1 MRGALHIWRTLRL
14 VWHIAPGWTAAQIA
28 LAIVQGL
35 LPLVA
40 LYLYR
45 DIVNAVIRGASEAD
59 KAGAFHHAGMLILLA
74 GLTGL
79 AMALARS
86 VTTLVSEAQS
96 QVVTDHISDIIH
108 SKSVA
113 VDLEYYENSRYYD
126 VLHRAQQEAPYRPT
140 RIVNDLVTVG
150 QSGITVAA
158 IAGLLIS
165 LHWIVGVVIIA
176 AAVPGALVR
185 ARFSGNLYRWQRQR
199 TMADR
204 QSWYLHWLL
213 TDGTR
218 AKEIRLFDLGGLFM
232 GWFRDLRKLLRRE
245 RLAITVK
252 RSAADLGAG
261 AGATVAVFGTFAYIA
276 YRTIRG
282 TISVGSMVMYYQAFQ
297 TSLTSLQSMLTGLA
311 GLYEDNLFLTY
322 FYDFLT
328 LEPRLLEPAKPR
340 PVPRPMK
347 EGVVFHDVTFQYP
360 ETERTALADI
370 SIDIRP
376 GEVAALVGANGSGK
390 TTLVKLLC
398 RLYDPHAGRIT
409 IDGVDLREFGTADL
423 RRHISIIFQDF
434 SQYQLTAREN
444 IWIGNTSLDP
454 RDAAIETAARDS
466 GAHEVLAAL
475 RNGYDTMLGKWFE
488 EGEELSIGEWQK
500 VALARAFVRDSE
512 ILVLDEPTS
521 ALDPLAEWKVFE
533 HIRELAKGR
542 AVVLISHRFSTVHT
556 ADRIHILDQGRIV
569 ESGSHD
575 ELMRLGGTYARM
587 YEVQARAY
595 RIGVADA

>member
-1 MRGALHIWRTLRL
+1 
-14 VWHIAPGWTAAQIA
+14 
-28 LAIVQGL
+28 
-35 LPLVA
+35 
-40 LYLYR
+40 
-45 DIVNAVIRGASEAD
+45 
-59 KAGAFHHAGMLILLA
+59 
-74 GLTGL
+74 
-79 AMALARS
+79 
-86 VTTLVSEAQS
+86 
-96 QVVTDHISDIIH
+96 
-108 SKSVA
+108 
-113 VDLEYYENSRYYD
+113 
-126 VLHRAQQEAPYRPT
+126 
-140 RIVNDLVTVG
+140 
-150 QSGITVAA
+150 
-158 IAGLLIS
+158 
-165 LHWIVGVVIIA
+165 
-176 AAVPGALVR
+176 
-185 ARFSGNLYRWQRQR
+185 
-199 TMADR
+199 
-204 QSWYLHWLL
+204 
-213 TDGTR
+213 
-218 AKEIRLFDLGGLFM
+218 
-232 GWFRDLRKLLRRE
+232 
-245 RLAITVK
+245 
-252 RSAADLGAG
+252 
-261 AGATVAVFGTFAYIA
+261 
-276 YRTIRG
+276 
-282 TISVGSMVMYYQAFQ
+282 MYYQAFQ

-398 RLYDPHAGRIT
+398 RLYDPHAGCIT

-423 RRHISIIFQDF
+423 RRHISVIFQDF

>member
-1 MRGALHIWRTLRL
+1 VRGALHIWRTLRL